1 MPQEVLMFFIPQISK
16 AEDFSQC
23 TTTSNF
29 QEEKEPHGREQ
40 PWEIQSRSQVLNK
53 KHTRSPCKRSSV
65 TFNFLAKEF

>member
-53 KHTRSPCKRSSV
+53 KTY
-65 TFNFLAKEF
+65 TFSM

>member
-1 MPQEVLMFFIPQISK
+1 MFFIPQISK

-65 TFNFLAKEF
+65 TFNFLGILEEKI